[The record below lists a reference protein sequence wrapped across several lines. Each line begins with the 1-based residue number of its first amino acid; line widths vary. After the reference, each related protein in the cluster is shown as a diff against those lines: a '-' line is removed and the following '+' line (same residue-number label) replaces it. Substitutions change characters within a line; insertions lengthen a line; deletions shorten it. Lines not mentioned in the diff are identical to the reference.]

1 MNSKLLLITKI
12 GWLSIWRNKRR
23 TLISLFSIIIGTGIP
38 TFFVCIAWG
47 FYAGLIDDVT
57 RLMSG
62 HITYEHVEYRNSPS
76 NDLWVDDIQKINKTL
91 INKDEVLFTK
101 QIVNLQ
107 GVAHTAKGS
116 VGISLMG
123 IEPEKEINISF
134 LPENIVEGKYLSK
147 GDERWVVVGE
157 KLANNL
163 NIGVGK
169 KFVFTTNNVNGELT
183 EELFRVKGVF
193 KTGSKEIDGHFVQS
207 DIGIARKVAGLGNN
221 DVSQLGIIVK
231 NPDTH
236 EILIKSLQ
244 KSVSK
249 NNGVFLSWQKIMPD
263 VATTIRM
270 DQTAISSFM
279 IMLVVIVLFT
289 MFSTILMST
298 LERKKEFASLLAIG
312 TQQKELKVQIFIET
326 IFFGL
331 IACPLGSLLGIG
343 VAKWVEGYDMM
354 DLFGGKTEDMDMS
367 VGGFGMDTI
376 ITPLFSAPLIL
387 QISILFFLAVQLLS
401 ILPIYLISKISITDE
416 LRST

>member
-1 MNSKLLLITKI
+1 MKSNLLLITKI
-12 GWLSIWRNKRR
+12 GWRSIWRNKRR

-38 TFFVCIAWG
+38 IFFVCIAWG
-47 FYAGLIDDVT
+47 FYAGLIDDVA

-91 INKDEVLFTK
+91 NNNAEVLSTK

-123 IEPEKEINISF
+123 IEPEKEITISF
-134 LPENIVEGKYLSK
+134 LPETVIEGNYLSK
-147 GDERWVVVGE
+147 EDGRWVVVGDQ
-157 KLANNL
+157 LAKNL
-163 NIGVGK
+163 NISVGK
-169 KFVFTTNNVNGELT
+169 KFVFTTNDIKGELV
-183 EELFRVKGVF
+183 EELFRVKGIF

-207 DIGIARKVAGLGNN
+207 DIEIARKIAGLGSD

-236 EILIKSLQ
+236 ENFLQDLQ
-244 KSVSK
+244 KSLAK
-249 NNGVFLSWQKIMPD
+249 KNGVFLSWQKIMPD

-270 DQTAISSFM
+270 DRTAISSFM

-298 LERKKEFASLLAIG
+298 LERKREFASLLAIG
-312 TQQKELKVQIFIET
+312 TQQKELKIQIFIET

-331 IACPLGSLLGIG
+331 IACPLGALLGIG
-343 VAKWVEGYDMM
+343 FAKWVEGYDMM
-354 DLFGGKTEDMDMS
+354 NVVGGKSEDMS

-387 QISILFFLAVQLLS
+387 QISIFFFLAVQLLS
-401 ILPIYLISKISITDE
+401 VLPISLISRISITDE
-416 LRST
+416 LRSA

>member
-1 MNSKLLLITKI
+1 MKSNLLLITKI
-12 GWLSIWRNKRR
+12 GWRSIWRNKRR

-38 TFFVCIAWG
+38 IFFVCIAWG
-47 FYAGLIDDVT
+47 FYAGLIDDVA

-76 NDLWVDDIQKINKTL
+76 NDLWVDDIHKINKTL
-91 INKDEVLFTK
+91 NNNAEVLSTK

-123 IEPEKEINISF
+123 IEPEKEIAISF
-134 LPENIVEGKYLSK
+134 LPETVIEGNYLSK
-147 GDERWVVVGE
+147 GDGRWVVVGYQ
-157 KLANNL
+157 LAKNL
-163 NIGVGK
+163 NVSVGK
-169 KFVFTTNNVNGELT
+169 KFVFTTNDIKGELV
-183 EELFRVKGVF
+183 EELFRVKGIF

-207 DIGIARKVAGLGNN
+207 DIEIARKISGLGSD

-236 EILIKSLQ
+236 ENFLQDLQ
-244 KSVSK
+244 KSLAK

-270 DQTAISSFM
+270 DRTAISSFM

-298 LERKKEFASLLAIG
+298 LERKREFASLLAIG
-312 TQQKELKVQIFIET
+312 TQQKELKIQIFIET

-331 IACPLGSLLGIG
+331 IACPLGTLLGIG
-343 VAKWVEGYDMM
+343 IAKWVEGYDMM
-354 DLFGGKTEDMDMS
+354 NVVGGKAGDMS

-387 QISILFFLAVQLLS
+387 QISIFFFLAVQLLS
-401 ILPIYLISKISITDE
+401 ILPMYFISHISITDE
-416 LRST
+416 LRSV

>member
-1 MNSKLLLITKI
+1 MKSNLVLITKI
-12 GWLSIWRNKRR
+12 GWRSIWRNKRR

-38 TFFVCIAWG
+38 IFFVCIAWG
-47 FYAGLIDDVT
+47 FYAGLIDDVS

-62 HITYEHVEYRNSPS
+62 HITYEHVKYRNSPS
-76 NDLWVDDIQKINKTL
+76 NDLWVDDIQKINETL
-91 INKDEVLFTK
+91 NSNAEVLSTK

-123 IEPEKEINISF
+123 IEPEKEISISF
-134 LPENIVEGKYLSK
+134 LPDNIIEGNYLSK
-147 GDERWVVVGE
+147 GNGRWVVVGYQ
-157 KLANNL
+157 LAKNL
-163 NIGVGK
+163 NVSVGK
-169 KFVFTTNNVNGELT
+169 KFVFTTNDIKGELV
-183 EELFRVKGVF
+183 EELFRVKGIF

-207 DIGIARKVAGLGNN
+207 DIEIARKIAGLGSD

-231 NPDTH
+231 NPDNH
-236 EILIKSLQ
+236 ENFLQDLQ
-244 KSVSK
+244 KSLAK

-270 DQTAISSFM
+270 DRTAISSFM

-298 LERKKEFASLLAIG
+298 LERKREFASLLAIG
-312 TQQKELKVQIFIET
+312 TQQKELKIQIFIET

-331 IACPLGSLLGIG
+331 IACPLGALLGIG
-343 VAKWVEGYDMM
+343 IAKWVEGYDMM
-354 DLFGGKTEDMDMS
+354 NVVGGKAGDMS

-376 ITPLFSAPLIL
+376 ITPLFSSPLIL
-387 QISILFFLAVQLLS
+387 QISIFFFLAVQLLS
-401 ILPIYLISKISITDE
+401 ILPMYFISHISITDE
-416 LRST
+416 LRSV

>member
-1 MNSKLLLITKI
+1 MKSNLLLITKI
-12 GWLSIWRNKRR
+12 GWRSIWRNKRR

-38 TFFVCIAWG
+38 IFFVCIAWG
-47 FYAGLIDDVT
+47 FYAGLIDDVS

-62 HITYEHVEYRNSPS
+62 HITYEHVKYRNSPS
-76 NDLWVDDIQKINKTL
+76 NDLWVDDIQKINETL
-91 INKDEVLFTK
+91 NSNAEVLSTK

-123 IEPEKEINISF
+123 IEPEKEITISF
-134 LPENIVEGKYLSK
+134 LPETVIEGNYLSK
-147 GDERWVVVGE
+147 EDGRWVVVGDQ
-157 KLANNL
+157 LAENL
-163 NIGVGK
+163 NISVGK
-169 KFVFTTNNVNGELT
+169 KFVFTTNDIKGELV

-207 DIGIARKVAGLGNN
+207 DIEIARKISGLGSD

-236 EILIKSLQ
+236 ENFLQDLQ
-244 KSVSK
+244 KSLAK

-270 DQTAISSFM
+270 DRTAISSFM

-298 LERKKEFASLLAIG
+298 LERKREFASLLAIG
-312 TQQKELKVQIFIET
+312 TQQKELKIQIFIET

-331 IACPLGSLLGIG
+331 IACPLGALLGIG
-343 VAKWVEGYDMM
+343 IAKWVEGYDMM
-354 DLFGGKTEDMDMS
+354 NVVGGKTGDMS

-387 QISILFFLAVQLLS
+387 QISIFFFLAVQLLS
-401 ILPIYLISKISITDE
+401 ILPMYFISRISITDE
-416 LRST
+416 LRSA

>member
-1 MNSKLLLITKI
+1 MKSNLLLITKI
-12 GWLSIWRNKRR
+12 GWRSIWRNKRR

-38 TFFVCIAWG
+38 IFFVCIAWG
-47 FYAGLIDDVT
+47 FYAGLIDDVS

-62 HITYEHVEYRNSPS
+62 HITYEHVKYRNSPS
-76 NDLWVDDIQKINKTL
+76 NDLWVDDIQKINETL
-91 INKDEVLFTK
+91 NSNDKVLSTK

-123 IEPEKEINISF
+123 IEPEKEITISF
-134 LPENIVEGKYLSK
+134 LPETLIEGNYLSK
-147 GDERWVVVGE
+147 EDGRWVVVGDQ
-157 KLANNL
+157 LAENL
-163 NIGVGK
+163 NISVGK
-169 KFVFTTNNVNGELT
+169 KFVFTTSDIKGELV

-207 DIGIARKVAGLGNN
+207 DIEIARKIAGLGSD

-236 EILIKSLQ
+236 ENFLQDLQ
-244 KSVSK
+244 KSLAK

-270 DQTAISSFM
+270 DRTAISSFM

-298 LERKKEFASLLAIG
+298 LERKREFASLLAIG
-312 TQQKELKVQIFIET
+312 TQQKELKIQIFIET

-331 IACPLGSLLGIG
+331 IACPLGALLGIG
-343 VAKWVEGYDMM
+343 IAKWVEGYDMM
-354 DLFGGKTEDMDMS
+354 NVVGGKAGDMS

-387 QISILFFLAVQLLS
+387 QISIFFFLAVQLLS
-401 ILPIYLISKISITDE
+401 ILPMYFISRISITDE
-416 LRST
+416 LRSA

>member
-1 MNSKLLLITKI
+1 MKSNLLLITKI
-12 GWLSIWRNKRR
+12 GWRSIWRNKRR

-38 TFFVCIAWG
+38 IFFVCIAWG
-47 FYAGLIDDVT
+47 FYAGLIDDVA

-91 INKDEVLFTK
+91 NNNAEVLSTK

-123 IEPEKEINISF
+123 IEPEKEITISF
-134 LPENIVEGKYLSK
+134 LPETFIEGNYLSK
-147 GDERWVVVGE
+147 EDGRWVVVGDQ
-157 KLANNL
+157 LAENL
-163 NIGVGK
+163 NISVGK
-169 KFVFTTNNVNGELT
+169 KFVFTTNDIKGELV
-183 EELFRVKGVF
+183 EELFRVKGIF

-207 DIGIARKVAGLGNN
+207 DIEIARKIAGLGSD

-236 EILIKSLQ
+236 ESLIKDLQ
-244 KSVSK
+244 KSLAK

-270 DQTAISSFM
+270 DRTAISSFM

-298 LERKKEFASLLAIG
+298 LERKREFASLLAIG
-312 TQQKELKVQIFIET
+312 TQQKELKIQIFIET

-343 VAKWVEGYDMM
+343 FAKWVEGYDMM
-354 DLFGGKTEDMDMS
+354 NVVGGKSEDMS

-387 QISILFFLAVQLLS
+387 QISIFFFLAVQLLS
-401 ILPIYLISKISITDE
+401 ILPIYLISRISITDE
-416 LRST
+416 LRSA

>member
-1 MNSKLLLITKI
+1 MKSNLLLITKI
-12 GWLSIWRNKRR
+12 GWRSIWRNKRR

-38 TFFVCIAWG
+38 IFFVCIAWG
-47 FYAGLIDDVT
+47 FYAGLIDDVS

-62 HITYEHVEYRNSPS
+62 HITYEHVKYRNSPS
-76 NDLWVDDIQKINKTL
+76 NDLWVDDIQKINETL
-91 INKDEVLFTK
+91 NSNAEVLSTK

-123 IEPEKEINISF
+123 IEPEKEITISF
-134 LPENIVEGKYLSK
+134 LPETVIEGNYLSK
-147 GDERWVVVGE
+147 EDGRWVVVGDQ
-157 KLANNL
+157 LAENL
-163 NIGVGK
+163 NISVGK
-169 KFVFTTNNVNGELT
+169 KFVFTTSDIKGDLV
-183 EELFRVKGVF
+183 EELFRVKGIF

-207 DIGIARKVAGLGNN
+207 DIEIARKIAGLGSD

-236 EILIKSLQ
+236 ENFLQDLQ
-244 KSVSK
+244 KSLAK
-249 NNGVFLSWQKIMPD
+249 KNGVFLSWQKIMPD

-270 DQTAISSFM
+270 DRTAISSFM

-298 LERKKEFASLLAIG
+298 LERKREFASLLAIG
-312 TQQKELKVQIFIET
+312 TQQKELKIQIFIET

-331 IACPLGSLLGIG
+331 IACPLGALLGIG
-343 VAKWVEGYDMM
+343 FAKWVEGYDMM
-354 DLFGGKTEDMDMS
+354 NVVGGKSEDMS

-387 QISILFFLAVQLLS
+387 QISIFFFLALQLLS
-401 ILPIYLISKISITDE
+401 ILPIYLISRISITDE
-416 LRST
+416 LRSA

>member
-1 MNSKLLLITKI
+1 MKSNLLLITKI
-12 GWLSIWRNKRR
+12 GWRSIWRNKRR

-38 TFFVCIAWG
+38 IFFVCIAWG
-47 FYAGLIDDVT
+47 FYAGLIDDVA

-62 HITYEHVEYRNSPS
+62 HITYEHVKYRNSPS
-76 NDLWVDDIQKINKTL
+76 NDLWVDDIQKINETL
-91 INKDEVLFTK
+91 NSNAEVLSTK

-123 IEPEKEINISF
+123 IEPEKEITISF
-134 LPENIVEGKYLSK
+134 LPETVIEGNYLSK
-147 GDERWVVVGE
+147 EDGRWVVVGDQ
-157 KLANNL
+157 LAENL
-163 NIGVGK
+163 NISVGK
-169 KFVFTTNNVNGELT
+169 KFVFTTNDIKGELV
-183 EELFRVKGVF
+183 EELFRVKGIF

-207 DIGIARKVAGLGNN
+207 DIEIARKIAGLGSD

-236 EILIKSLQ
+236 ENFLQDLQ
-244 KSVSK
+244 KSLAK
-249 NNGVFLSWQKIMPD
+249 KNGVFLSWQKIMPD

-270 DQTAISSFM
+270 DRTAISSFM

-298 LERKKEFASLLAIG
+298 LERKREFASLLAIG
-312 TQQKELKVQIFIET
+312 TQQKELKIQIFIET

-343 VAKWVEGYDMM
+343 FAKWVEGYDMM
-354 DLFGGKTEDMDMS
+354 NVVGGKAGDMS

-387 QISILFFLAVQLLS
+387 QISIFFFLAVQLLS
-401 ILPIYLISKISITDE
+401 ILPMYFISRISITDE
-416 LRST
+416 LRSA

>member
-1 MNSKLLLITKI
+1 MKSNLLLITKI
-12 GWLSIWRNKRR
+12 GWRSIWRNKRR

-38 TFFVCIAWG
+38 IFFVCIAWG
-47 FYAGLIDDVT
+47 FYAGLIDDVA

-91 INKDEVLFTK
+91 NNNAEVLSTK

-123 IEPEKEINISF
+123 IEPEKEITIYF
-134 LPENIVEGKYLSK
+134 LPETVIEGNYLSK
-147 GDERWVVVGE
+147 EDGRWVVVGDQ
-157 KLANNL
+157 LAENL
-163 NIGVGK
+163 NISVGK
-169 KFVFTTNNVNGELT
+169 KFVFTTSDIKGDLV
-183 EELFRVKGVF
+183 EELFRVKGIF

-207 DIGIARKVAGLGNN
+207 DIEIARKIAGLGSD

-236 EILIKSLQ
+236 ENFLQDLQ
-244 KSVSK
+244 KSLAK
-249 NNGVFLSWQKIMPD
+249 KNGVFLSWQKIMPD

-270 DQTAISSFM
+270 DRTAISSFM

-298 LERKKEFASLLAIG
+298 LERKREFASLLAIG
-312 TQQKELKVQIFIET
+312 TQQKELKIQIFIET

-331 IACPLGSLLGIG
+331 IACPLGALLGIG
-343 VAKWVEGYDMM
+343 FAKWVEGYDMM
-354 DLFGGKTEDMDMS
+354 NVVGGKSEDMS

-387 QISILFFLAVQLLS
+387 QISIFFFLALQLLS
-401 ILPIYLISKISITDE
+401 ILPIYLISRISITDE
-416 LRST
+416 LRSA